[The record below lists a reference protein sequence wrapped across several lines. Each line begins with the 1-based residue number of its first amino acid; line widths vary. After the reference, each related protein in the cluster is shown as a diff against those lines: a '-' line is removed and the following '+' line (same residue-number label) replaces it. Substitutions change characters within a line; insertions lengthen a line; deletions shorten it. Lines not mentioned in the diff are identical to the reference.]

1 MWVWRWWPP
10 FPNVS
15 LALVRAGYAV
25 VYEGMGAVYGV
36 PRYVMDACE
45 ERARS
50 VTVPPPLRP
59 LLPGPG

>member
-1 MWVWRWWPP
+1 M
-10 FPNVS
+10 S

-50 VTVPPPLRP
+50 VTVPPHPLT
-59 LLPGPG
+59 LFLPGPG